1 MIAYAAFVAL
11 CAVLWFAALAA
22 IWITDAHE
30 RRALEVLAL
39 LDTEA
44 ADWDEPSRADVEARF
59 HTFDAPTLA
68 DALGITDADDYS
80 WDASRLPLSQ
90 SPVAQRIREQIV
102 RNECRRFRA
111 ELDGWGGDVA

>member
-1 MIAYAAFVAL
+1 MIAYAAFAVL
-11 CAVLWFAALAA
+11 CAVLWTGALVA
-22 IWITDAHE
+22 ICVTEANE
-30 RRALEVLAL
+30 RRAAEHLAL

-59 HTFDAPTLA
+59 HTSDAPTLA

-90 SPVAQRIREQIV
+90 SPVAQRIREQIAE
-102 RNECRRFRA
+102 NECRRFRA
-111 ELDGWGGDVA
+111 ELDGWGA

>member
-1 MIAYAAFVAL
+1 MTWLPFAAL
-11 CAVLWFAALAA
+11 CAVLWFAALAV
-22 IWITDAHE
+22 IWISDAHE

-59 HTFDAPTLA
+59 HAFDAPTLA
-68 DALGITDADDYS
+68 EALGITDADDYS

-90 SPVAQRIREQIV
+90 SPVAQRIREQIAE
-102 RNECRRFRA
+102 NECRRFRA
-111 ELDGWGGDVA
+111 ELDGYGMGDAS